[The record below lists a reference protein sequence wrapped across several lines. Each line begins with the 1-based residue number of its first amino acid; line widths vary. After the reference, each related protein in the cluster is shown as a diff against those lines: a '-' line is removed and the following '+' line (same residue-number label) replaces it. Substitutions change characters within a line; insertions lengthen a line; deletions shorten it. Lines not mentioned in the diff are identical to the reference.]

1 MAHLINL
8 SNQDLD
14 AEANFAGYDGYD
26 AAGDKLG
33 SIDGVI
39 VDGDS
44 LEPRYVVVD
53 SGGWFTSKQFVVPA
67 GDIREI
73 NDDDQRVYFRRLTK
87 QTLDS
92 GVYPRYDEHWWDTNA
107 HAEFDRYEQ
116 DIAHAYQPDRP
127 ASDHVDYTAD
137 LYKRP
142 AAGAQRLQLLEERLR
157 AVAQRE
163 HAGTVRLGKRITE
176 REETV
181 EVPLREER
189 VVIERQPGSGEVTGE
204 AITDT
209 DETIEVPVMKER
221 AVVDKETVV
230 RETVAARTETTART
244 ERVQDTV
251 RREELDVEGDGEVI
265 TEGENRN
272 TPQTP
277 DYERESTRRR

>member
-14 AEANFAGYDGYD
+14 SEANFTGYDGYD
-26 AAGDKLG
+26 AQGNKLG
-33 SIDGVI
+33 GIEGVI

-73 NDDDQRVYFRRLTK
+73 NDDDQRVSFQRLTK
-87 QTLDS
+87 QTLES
-92 GVYPRYDEHWWDTNA
+92 GQYPRYDEHWWDTNA

-116 DIAHAYQPDRP
+116 DVAHAYQPDRP
-127 ASDHVDYTAD
+127 ASDHVDYTSD
-137 LYKRP
+137 LYQRP

-163 HAGTVRLGKRITE
+163 QAGTVRLGKRINE

-181 EVPLREER
+181 EVPLRQER
-189 VVIERQPGSGEVTGE
+189 VVIERQPGSGEVTDA
-204 AITDT
+204 AIT
-209 DETIEVPVMKER
+209 ETTETVEVPVMKER

-230 RETVAARTETTART
+230 RETVAARTETT
-244 ERVQDTV
+244 E
-251 RREELDVEGDGEVI
+251 
-265 TEGENRN
+265 
-272 TPQTP
+272 
-277 DYERESTRRR
+277 

>member
-1 MAHLINL
+1 MSHLINL

-14 AEANFAGYDGYD
+14 AEANLEGYDGYD
-26 AAGDKLG
+26 AHGDKLG

-44 LEPRYVVVD
+44 LEPRYLVVD

-73 NDDDQRVYFRRLTK
+73 NDENRRVFFQRLTK
-87 QTLDS
+87 PTLES
-92 GVYPRYDEHWWDTNA
+92 GQYPRYDERWWDTNA

-116 DIAHAYQPDRP
+116 DVAHAYQPDR
-127 ASDHVDYTAD
+127 AATDRVDYTSD
-137 LYKRP
+137 LYQRP
-142 AAGAQRLQLLEERLR
+142 AAGTQRLQLLEERLR

-163 HAGTVRLGKRITE
+163 QVGTVRLGKRITE
-176 REETV
+176 HEETV

-189 VVIERQPGSGEVTGE
+189 VVIERQPGSGEVTGT
-204 AITDT
+204 AITET
-209 DETIEVPVMKER
+209 TETIEVPVMKEH

-230 RETVAARTETTART
+230 RETVAARTETTERT

-251 RREELDVEGDGEVI
+251 RREELDVEGDGEVA
-265 TEGENRN
+265 TEGENLN
-272 TPQTP
+272 APPTPE
-277 DYERESTRRR
+277 YEPEPTRRG

>member
-14 AEANFAGYDGYD
+14 AEANLAGYDGYD
-26 AAGDKLG
+26 THGEKLG

-44 LEPRYVVVD
+44 LEPRYLVVD

-67 GDIREI
+67 GDVREI
-73 NDDDQRVYFRRLTK
+73 NDEDQRVYFQRLTK
-87 QTLDS
+87 STLES
-92 GVYPRYDEHWWDTNA
+92 GQYPRYDERWWDTNA
-107 HAEFDRYEQ
+107 HAQFDRYEQ
-116 DIAHAYQPDRP
+116 RVAHAYQPDRP
-127 ASDHVDYTAD
+127 ASDHVDYTSD
-137 LYKRP
+137 LYQRP

-163 HAGTVRLGKRITE
+163 QVGTVRLGKRITE

-181 EVPLREER
+181 EIPLREER
-189 VVIERQPGSGEVTGE
+189 VVIERQPGSGEVTDA

-209 DETIEVPVMKER
+209 EETIEVPVMKER

-265 TEGENRN
+265 TEDENLNAPRIGE
-272 TPQTP
+272 
-277 DYERESTRRR
+277 YEREQTRRG